1 MKKIFSLLLLSL
13 LTFSAFAQTTDA
25 GLTTDIN
32 TNIRTKTLTSAKVAN
47 EFQKLVDSKV
57 NIIYGVTANGTN
69 TYTATVNS
77 TVTSYVAGQHFII
90 TFTNACSGASTL
102 NLTPSGGSPLGAK
115 SIKKSV
121 STATTTGDILSGEV
135 KLLVY
140 DGTNFQIV
148 GGSGG
153 GGSVTLTGDVTGS
166 GNPVTTTI
174 GAGKVTNAMLA
185 GGITN
190 ANLVNSSMNIAG
202 NATSLGGSVTQDQ
215 ITGLSTNGLVKR
227 NAANTL
233 ATAVANNDYTTP
245 LIITP
250 EKTVSYTAAANEFVP
265 ADLTSGNFVL
275 TLPNAPADGTRVGA
289 KIVKPTSSLAYTY
302 TINSAGSDVFNRS
315 GGPTSATLSMIGQ
328 AQTYQYKASSAVW
341 YVVSDDEPLSQL
353 DSRYNPL
360 YPVANTQTSNYTAVA
375 GDEKKINLFN
385 SSSAINFTIPQN
397 VFSINTIIAASQV
410 GSGLLTIVPA
420 SGVTFESN
428 SGTFTSPGRNTPV
441 YIYQYASNT
450 WKVWNG
456 IALPSDLNTI
466 ASLSPANDDV
476 LQRKSGAWTNRTLAQ
491 LQADLIALGGYSN
504 FQTLLSIHTSAG
516 GTITLTNQA
525 NSEQFFGN
533 TGITA
538 RKFDATGYTYIKVK
552 CQVSTGSASV
562 NDPRLYPQYSLD
574 NSTYV
579 TIGTGTSTNRISLT
593 NTGHYETDWISLP
606 SGAKADVYFR
616 IAQNGGDGSK
626 SPVIGYA
633 VIYLK

>member
-1 MKKIFSLLLLSL
+1 MKNFFYLLLFSLLA
-13 LTFSAFAQTTDA
+13 FSAFAQTTDA

-57 NIIYGVTANGTN
+57 NIIYGVTASGTN

-250 EKTVSYTAAANEFVP
+250 EKTVSYTAAANEFVT
-265 ADLTSGNFVL
+265 ADLTSGNFTL
-275 TLPNAPADGTRVGA
+275 TLPSTPSDGTRVGVC
-289 KIVKPTSSLAYTY
+289 IVKPSSSLTYTC
-302 TINSAGSDVFNRS
+302 TINSSGSDVFTRAS
-315 GGPTSATLSMIGQ
+315 GPTSITLSQIGAVQ
-328 AQTYQYKASSAVW
+328 IYQYKASSGIW
-341 YVVSDDEPLSQL
+341 YI
-353 DSRYNPL
+353 
-360 YPVANTQTSNYTAVA
+360 TS
-375 GDEKKINLFN
+375 G
-385 SSSAINFTIPQN
+385 
-397 VFSINTIIAASQV
+397 
-410 GSGLLTIVPA
+410 
-420 SGVTFESN
+420 
-428 SGTFTSPGRNTPV
+428 GTS
-441 YIYQYASNT
+441 
-450 WKVWNG
+450 
-456 IALPSDLNTI
+456 LPTDLNAI
-466 ASLSPANDDV
+466 ASLSPSNDDII
-476 LQRKSGAWTNRTLAQ
+476 QRKSGAWTNRTLVQ

-516 GTITLTNQA
+516 GTITLTNQP
-525 NSEQFFGN
+525 NSEQFFNN
-533 TGITA
+533 TGITG
-538 RKFDATGYTYIKVK
+538 RKFDATGYSYIKVK
-552 CQVSTGSASV
+552 CQISTGSASV
-562 NDPRLYPQYSLD
+562 NDPRLYPQYSTD
-574 NSTYV
+574 NSTFV

-593 NTGHYETDWISLP
+593 NTGHYETDWIALP

-616 IAQNGGDGSK
+616 VAQNGGDGAAD
-626 SPVIGYA
+626 PVIGYLT
-633 VIYLK
+633 IYLK